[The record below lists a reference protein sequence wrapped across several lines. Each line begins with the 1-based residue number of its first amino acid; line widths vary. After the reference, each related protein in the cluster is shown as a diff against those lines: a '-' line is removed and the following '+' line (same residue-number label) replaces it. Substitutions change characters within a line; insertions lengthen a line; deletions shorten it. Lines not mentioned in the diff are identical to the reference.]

1 MNESFF
7 LLIYLLKNSEEI
19 EILNARSEYLNS
31 VKEILQLNH
40 LPLLGVEDQFSNYFV
55 LQLNMEIIGVI
66 GLEIYGD
73 SALIR
78 SFAILP
84 EFQKKGLGTIL
95 FQQILEYAQE
105 KKIKNLYALTETAK
119 NFFEKNGFGVVDRKF
134 APLEIQQSKEYT
146 TICPNSAFFLKRAI

>member
-1 MNESFF
+1 MKRFF
-7 LLIYLLKNSEEI
+7 LSIILSKNGEEI
-19 EILNARSEYLNS
+19 EILNARSEHLHS

-40 LPLLGVEDQFSNYFV
+40 LPLIGVEDQFSNYFI
-55 LQLNMEIIGVI
+55 LQLNTEIIGVI

-73 SALIR
+73 CALIR

-119 NFFEKNGFGVVDRKF
+119 NFFEKNGFGVVDRKN
-134 APLEIQQSKEYT
+134 APLEIQQSKEFT
-146 TICPNSAFFLKRAI
+146 TACPKSAIFLKLPI